1 MFALVGR
8 RGADPVQARLSQLGT
23 MECWLGNVPRAG
35 TYVEEALRLAVS
47 TGQERSAG
55 HASVTLAMVEA
66 IRGRED
72 AARAAAAAAL
82 EGPIGGAALQASR
95 AAWALGRLEL
105 GLGRPTEALAHLEA
119 VRHGGKGV
127 SHPLVGLTSAADL
140 VEAAARAGRPES
152 ADEAMD
158 AFAGWARAGGGAWGR
173 SVTSRMRGLLA
184 DGDDAGEHFEASLE
198 AIGERFPFDGART
211 RLVYGEWLRRSR
223 RRADAREHLRAAHAI
238 FEALGAQPWADRAR
252 LELRATGEAGPRVA
266 PGALDELTPQ
276 ELGIARLVADG
287 ATNKEIAAQLFL
299 SVRTIE
305 YHLHKVFTKLGIA
318 SRHALARLVHEDDA
332 RREPALTP

>member
-1 MFALVGR
+1 VQRAAAL
-8 RGADPVQARLSQLGT
+8 
-23 MECWLGNVPRAG
+23 
-35 TYVEEALRLAVS
+35 VEEARDLALT
-47 TGQERSAG
+47 TGQERSAR

-66 IRGRED
+66 VRGRED
-72 AARAAAAAAL
+72 ATRAAAADAV
-82 EGPIGGAALQASR
+82 EGPIGGVALQASR

-105 GLGRPTEALAHLEA
+105 GLGRPAEALAHLEA
-119 VRHGGKGV
+119 VQHGGKGV
-127 SHPLVGLTSAADL
+127 SHPLVRLTSAPDL
-140 VEAAARAGRPES
+140 VEAAARAGRQETS
-152 ADEAMD
+152 HAAMEAFD
-158 AFAGWARAGGGAWGR
+158 GWARASDSDWMR
-173 SVTSRMRGLLA
+173 SALERMRGLLA
-184 DGDDAGEHFEASLE
+184 GGDDAEAHFEASLE
-198 AIGERFPFDGART
+198 AIGDRFPFDGART
-211 RLVYGEWLRRSR
+211 RLVLGEWLRRAR
-223 RRADAREHLRAAHAI
+223 RRSDAREHLRAAHAV

-252 LELRATGEAGPRVA
+252 LELRATGEAGPRSA
-266 PGALDELTPQ
+266 SSTLDGLTPQ